1 MQTHLKQPLTPM
13 QLELLKMFERD
24 VNEKDLLEIKKILV
38 QYFANRAMNLADKVW
53 EEKGWLEND
62 EQNLLKVHNRTPYKR
77 RKA

>member
-1 MQTHLKQPLTPM
+1 MQTHLKQPLTPL

-24 VNEKDLLEIKKILV
+24 VNEKDLLEIKKILI

-62 EQNLLKVHNRTPYKR
+62 EKNLLKEHNRTPYKR
-77 RKA
+77 KKA